1 MINVQIVN
9 AKSGRIAEIT
19 EFGELVTAPISY
31 STPYYVL
38 VDVLTALEVVQGKA
52 GQCFVI
58 TGLLLASDKNFAS
71 TVDSE
76 SLTIYEANPADLSTN
91 EKIIVK
97 LDLLRN
103 DRMPV
108 TGLNLLVSEAKSLVA
123 IATSVNVDVT
133 IAGYYVPI

>member
-9 AKSGRIAEIT
+9 SKSGRIAEIT
-19 EFGELVTAPISY
+19 EFGEFVTAPISY

-71 TVDSE
+71 TTVAE
-76 SLTIYEANPADLSTN
+76 TLTVYEANPA
-91 EKIIVK
+91 EIGRAHV
-97 LDLLRN
+97 
-103 DRMPV
+103 
-108 TGLNLLVSEAKSLVA
+108 
-123 IATSVNVDVT
+123 
-133 IAGYYVPI
+133 